1 MQLSVRILTPENGL
15 ADHIDSIAGLRI
27 RVFRDWPYL
36 YDGDLGYERRY
47 LADFAAAPGAVC
59 VAAFDG
65 DNMIGASTGMP
76 LADEHDEIRAP
87 FIGAAIPLENIFY
100 CAESVLLPDYRGR
113 GLYRQFFDGRE
124 AHARRLGGFDTVA
137 FCGVMRP
144 DDHPLKPDGAVPLDD
159 VWRHFGYEADA
170 NLICHFS
177 WKDIDQN
184 EETEKPLKF
193 WLKAL

>member
-1 MQLSVRILTPENGL
+1 MPLPVRILTPESGL
-15 ADHIDSIAGLRI
+15 ADHIDDIAGLRL

-36 YDGDLGYERRY
+36 YDGDLSYERRY

-65 DNMIGASTGMP
+65 DTMIGASTGMP
-76 LADEHDEIRAP
+76 LADEHDEIKTP
-87 FIGAAIPLENIFY
+87 FIEASIPLDNIFY
-100 CAESVLLPDYRGR
+100 CAESVLLADYRGR

-124 AHARRLGGFDTVA
+124 AHARNLGGFDTVV
-137 FCGVMRP
+137 FCGVIRP
-144 DDHPLKPDGAVPLDD
+144 DDHPLKPADAQPLDA

-177 WKDIDQN
+177 WKDIDQD

-193 WLKAL
+193 WLKSL